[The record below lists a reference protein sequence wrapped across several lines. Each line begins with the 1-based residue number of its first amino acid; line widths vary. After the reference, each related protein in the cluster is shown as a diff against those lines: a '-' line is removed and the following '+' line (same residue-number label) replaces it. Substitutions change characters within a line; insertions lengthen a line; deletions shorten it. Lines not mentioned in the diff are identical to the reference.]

1 MFKRNVSTAKA
12 GNERAIC
19 RGASSD
25 SHQRTRRGGS
35 PGGRFIAASLLWLAA
50 GLLTVA
56 AAACDPIAGTGPGT
70 PPDPGQFLK
79 VDAANRS
86 ATVVLIAGHPA
97 TDIQFN
103 YDGYGN
109 GSLVLTVPAGWA
121 ITVQCANRGT
131 VPNSCAV
138 VATGRDTEPLDPA
151 WTTPDPRH
159 GLAPGE
165 SASFSFT
172 PATPGVYRIA
182 SLVPGSEASGMWLE
196 LRVVEGGTPSLT
208 APPA

>member
-1 MFKRNVSTAKA
+1 MFRRKVSTAKA
-12 GNERAIC
+12 GKEIAIC
-19 RGASSD
+19 RGMSSD

-35 PGGRFIAASLLWLAA
+35 PGGRLIAAQLLWLAA
-50 GLLTVA
+50 ALVAVA
-56 AAACDPIAGTGPGT
+56 ASACDPIAGTGPGT
-70 PPDPGQFLK
+70 PPDPTQYLK
-79 VDAANRS
+79 VDAVNRS
-86 ATVVLIAGHPA
+86 AIVVLIAGHPA

-109 GSLVLTVPAGWA
+109 GSLVLTVPAGWE
-121 ITVQCANRGT
+121 ITVQCVNHGT

-138 VATGRDTEPLDPA
+138 VATGRDTAPLDPA

-165 SASFSFT
+165 SASFTFT
-172 PATPGVYRIA
+172 PVTPGVYRIA

-196 LRVVEGGTPSLT
+196 LRVVAGGTPTLT